1 MFAPMKGVSAP
12 SGGLYVLQKKEAKS
26 RVSRRESHKSGT
38 ERPSSCRADELG
50 ETSRKSCLIDRIIA
64 WTVLVKVTYLTGCH

>member
-1 MFAPMKGVSAP
+1 MKGVSAP

-38 ERPSSCRADELG
+38 ERPKLVRADELG
-50 ETSRKSCLIDRIIA
+50 ETSRKSCLIDHTIA
-64 WTVLVKVTYLTGCH
+64 